1 MSGKTPGS
9 LARAKAALESDL
21 LGTSLELRRASEEYA
36 SLEAAFR
43 LSAERLR
50 EASETIA
57 ALRDEEEGVRRA
69 ATGLKAEREEL
80 RSVTAFLREE
90 RASLR
95 EERAS
100 LREEGA
106 SLRAQRA
113 ALREELEAARAEAAD
128 LRADLVRTQ
137 REKDDAN
144 ARLAEVY
151 ATRAWRL
158 ANLYWRTLRGLGLLP
173 AGNGEAS
180 VPAPLPEP
188 EPGPELLPEPEPEPE
203 PEPPSAVREAFAGED
218 PAPASRFEE
227 DPIPAPRAIPGPPA
241 PVQPPP
247 RTFGALR
254 DPAVPGLPDI
264 VCFSI
269 VEWEFLFQ
277 RPQQLLSRLADRGH
291 RVWYISQFFDPVPG
305 APSVHR
311 LRSRVSTLRLRGS
324 ARHLFSEELPAG
336 EADAVFASLSSLRD
350 AEGIAS
356 AVSFVHQPFW
366 WPLAERARRAFGWKV
381 LYDCMD
387 DHSGFQTNARSV
399 EGPERGILE
408 DADAVVTTARAL
420 EGRLRSAGRPVELVP
435 NGCDFEYF
443 ASIAPRAQGGRPTVG
458 YYGCIADWFD
468 SDLVADVAG
477 KRPDWD
483 FVLIG
488 PTYLADLTR
497 LPALPNVTFPGLV
510 PYGQLLERIEPFDV
524 FLLPFRR
531 SPLTE
536 AANPVKAYEIMAT
549 GRPLV
554 SVPLPEL
561 EPFGDLV
568 RFANDAAELERKIE
582 DALAE
587 DDPGLEARRR
597 DFARRN
603 SWDARAEVL
612 ERIVASLG
620 RRADPDGARA
630 PELANA

>member
-1 MSGKTPGS
+1 MSGASPGS
-9 LARAKAALESDL
+9 LVRAKAALESDL
-21 LGTSLELRRASEEYA
+21 LRTSLELRRASEEYA
-36 SLEAAFR
+36 ALEAAFR
-43 LSAERLR
+43 LSAQRLR
-50 EASETIA
+50 EAGDSVS
-57 ALRDEEEGVRRA
+57 ALRDEAGGVRRA
-69 ATGLKAEREEL
+69 AAALAADRDEL
-80 RSVTAFLREE
+80 RRVT
-90 RASLR
+90 ASLR
-95 EERAS
+95 EERTT
-100 LREEGA
+100 
-106 SLRAQRA
+106 LRA
-113 ALREELEAARAEAAD
+113 ELEAARAETANLGSD
-128 LRADLVRTQ
+128 LARTR
-137 REKDDAN
+137 RERDDAN

-158 ANLYWRTLRGLGLLP
+158 ANLYWRTLRRLGLLP
-173 AGNGEAS
+173 ASPEAANAPMPPS
-180 VPAPLPEP
+180 KPVAAPLPPASASDVAVP
-188 EPGPELLPEPEPEPE
+188 EGPAQEGL
-203 PEPPSAVREAFAGED
+203 ATED
-218 PAPASRFEE
+218 RATQGLAPAEPVE
-227 DPIPAPRAIPGPPA
+227 DDPIPAPRAIPGPPS
-241 PVQPPP
+241 PVEPPR

-254 DPAVPGLPDI
+254 DEAAPGLPDI

-291 RVWYISQFFDPVPG
+291 RVWYVSQFFEPVPG
-305 APSVHR
+305 APTVHR
-311 LRSRVSTLRLRGS
+311 LRSRVSALRLCGS
-324 ARHLFSEELPAG
+324 ARHLFSEELPAD
-336 EADAVFASLSSLRD
+336 EAEAVFASLSSLRD

-387 DHSGFQTNARSV
+387 DHAGFQTNARPV

-420 EGRLRSAGRPVELVP
+420 EGRLRTAGRPVALVP

-443 ASIAPRAQGGRPTVG
+443 ASIAPRARGGRPTVG

-468 SDLVADVAG
+468 SDLVADVAA

-510 PYGQLLERIEPFDV
+510 PYGQLLERLDRFDA

-531 SPLTE
+531 SPLTD

-568 RFANDAAELERKIE
+568 RFAGDAAELERQLE
-582 DALAE
+582 VALAE
-587 DDPGLEARRR
+587 DDPALEARRR

-603 SWDARAEVL
+603 SWDARAEVF
-612 ERIVASLG
+612 ERLVASLG
-620 RRADPDGARA
+620 GRSVPGAARA
-630 PELANA
+630 PGPGNV

>member
-1 MSGKTPGS
+1 MSGGSHGS

-21 LGTSLELRRASEEYA
+21 LATSLELRRASEEYA

-50 EASETIA
+50 EASESIS
-57 ALRDEEEGVRRA
+57 ALRDEGEGVRRA
-69 ATGLKAEREEL
+69 ASVLKGERDEL
-80 RSVTAFLREE
+80 RRVT
-90 RASLR
+90 
-95 EERAS
+95 
-100 LREEGA
+100 A
-106 SLRAQRA
+106 SLRAERA
-113 ALREELEAARAEAAD
+113 DLREQGAALRAEKADLREELEAARAE
-128 LRADLVRTQ
+128 RARLGAELARAR
-137 REKDDAN
+137 RERDDAN
-144 ARLAEVY
+144 ARLAEVC
-151 ATRAWRL
+151 ATRAWRF
-158 ANLYWRTLRGLGLLP
+158 ANLYWRTLRRLGLLP
-173 AGNGEAS
+173 APVESPAVPEPLP
-180 VPAPLPEP
+180 VPA
-188 EPGPELLPEPEPEPE
+188 LLPEPVPG
-203 PEPPSAVREAFAGED
+203 PPDAVLEASGEDD
-218 PAPASRFEE
+218 PAPSPRFEE
-227 DPIPAPRAIPGPPA
+227 DPIPAPRAIPGSPA
-241 PVQPPP
+241 PVEPPP

-254 DPAVPGLPDI
+254 DAAVPGLPDV

-291 RVWYISQFFDPVPG
+291 RVWYVSQFFDPVPG

-311 LRSRVSTLRLRGS
+311 LRSRVSALRLRGS
-324 ARHLFSEELPAG
+324 ARHLFSEELPAD

-387 DHSGFQTNARSV
+387 DHAGFRTNARSV

-420 EGRLRSAGRPVELVP
+420 EARLRTAGRPVELVP
-435 NGCDFEYF
+435 NGCDFDYF
-443 ASIAPRAQGGRPTVG
+443 ASIAPRARGGRPTVG

-477 KRPDWD
+477 RRPDWD

-510 PYGQLLERIEPFDV
+510 PYGRLLERIERFDV
-524 FLLPFRR
+524 FLLPFRL

-568 RFANDAAELERKIE
+568 SFASDAVELERKIE
-582 DALAE
+582 AALVE

-603 SWDARAEVL
+603 SWDARAAVFARL
-612 ERIVASLG
+612 VDALG
-620 RRADPDGARA
+620 SPEAPARSA
-630 PELANA
+630 ARPPGTSDRE

>member
-1 MSGKTPGS
+1 MSGTSPGS

-21 LGTSLELRRASEEYA
+21 LSTSLELRRASEEYS

-50 EASETIA
+50 EAGDSIS
-57 ALRDEEEGVRRA
+57 ALRDEAEGVRRV
-69 ATGLKAEREEL
+69 ATGLAADRDEL
-80 RSVTAFLREE
+80 RRTT
-90 RASLR
+90 ASLR
-95 EERAS
+95 EERAT
-100 LREEGA
+100 
-106 SLRAQRA
+106 LRA
-113 ALREELEAARAEAAD
+113 ELEAARAETAA
-128 LRADLVRTQ
+128 LRAELARTQ
-137 REKDDAN
+137 REKDGAN

-158 ANLYWRTLRGLGLLP
+158 ANLYWRTLRTLGLLP
-173 AGNGEAS
+173 AETEGKS
-180 VPAPLPEP
+180 VPAPLPDSE
-188 EPGPELLPEPEPEPE
+188 
-203 PEPPSAVREAFAGED
+203 
-218 PAPASRFEE
+218 PAPAPGLAPPPAQAPTGAAPAASVED
-227 DPIPAPRAIPGPPA
+227 DPIPAARAIPGPPA
-241 PVQPPP
+241 PVEPPR

-254 DPAVPGLPDI
+254 DEAAPGLPDI

-291 RVWYISQFFDPVPG
+291 RVWYVSQFFEPG
-305 APSVHR
+305 PCTPTVHR
-311 LRSRVSTLRLRGS
+311 LRSRVCTLRLRGS
-324 ARHLFSEELPAG
+324 ARHLFSEELPAD
-336 EADAVFASLSSLRD
+336 EEEAVFASLSALRD

-387 DHSGFQTNARSV
+387 DHGGFQTNARPV
-399 EGPERGILE
+399 EGPERGIRE
-408 DADAVVTTARAL
+408 DADVVVATARGLDA
-420 EGRLRSAGRPVELVP
+420 RLRSAGRPVELVP

-443 ASIAPRAQGGRPTVG
+443 ASIAPRAKGGRPTVG

-468 SDLVADVAG
+468 SDLVADVAER
-477 KRPDWD
+477 RPDWD

-510 PYGQLLERIEPFDV
+510 PYGQLLERIERFDV

-531 SPLTE
+531 SPLTD

-561 EPFGDLV
+561 EPFGELV
-568 RFANDAAELERKIE
+568 RFASDAAALERKIE

-587 DDPGLEARRR
+587 DDPDLVARRR
-597 DFARRN
+597 DFARLS
-603 SWDARAEVL
+603 SWDARVEVF
-612 ERIVASLG
+612 ERLVASLG
-620 RRADPDGARA
+620 GRAGPGARA
-630 PELANA
+630 PEPGKA

>member
-1 MSGKTPGS
+1 MSRVPPGS
-9 LARAKAALESDL
+9 LARAKAALETEL
-21 LGTSLELRRASEEYA
+21 LATSLELRRASEEYEA
-36 SLEAAFR
+36 LEAAFR
-43 LSAERLR
+43 VSAERLR
-50 EASETIA
+50 EAGESMT
-57 ALRDEEEGVRRA
+57 ALRSEGEGVRRA
-69 ATGLKAEREEL
+69 AAVLRGERDEL
-80 RSVTAFLREE
+80 RRVAASLLAE
-90 RASLR
+90 RASLLER
-95 EERAS
+95 GAALRRERAS
-100 LREEGA
+100 
-106 SLRAQRA
+106 
-113 ALREELEAARAEAAD
+113 LREELEAARAETASLGAQ
-128 LRADLVRTQ
+128 LAGAR
-137 REKDDAN
+137 RERDDAN
-144 ARLAEVY
+144 ARLAKVC

-158 ANLYWRTLRGLGLLP
+158 ANLYWRMLRRLGLLP
-173 AGNGEAS
+173 AEAETPAES
-180 VPAPLPEP
+180 EPIPAPEAL
-188 EPGPELLPEPEPEPE
+188 PGPALLPEPVPEL
-203 PEPPSAVREAFAGED
+203 EPPSALPEASAVEE

-227 DPIPAPRAIPGPPA
+227 DPVPAPRAVPGPPA
-241 PVQPPP
+241 PVEPPP

-254 DPAVPGLPDI
+254 DAAAPGLPDV

-291 RVWYISQFFDPVPG
+291 RVWYVSQFFEPAPG
-305 APSVHR
+305 VPSVHR
-311 LRSRVSTLRLRGS
+311 LRPRVSVLRLRGS
-324 ARHLFSEELPAG
+324 ARHLFSEELPPG

-350 AEGIAS
+350 AEGIVS

-387 DHSGFQTNARSV
+387 DHAGFQTNARPV
-399 EGPERGILE
+399 EGPEKGILE

-420 EGRLRSAGRPVELVP
+420 EGRLRSAGRAAELVP

-443 ASIAPRAQGGRPTVG
+443 ASIAPRARRGRPTVG

-468 SDLVADVAG
+468 SDLVADVAQR
-477 KRPDWD
+477 RPDWD

-510 PYGQLLERIEPFDV
+510 PYGRLLERIETFDV

-531 SPLTE
+531 SPLTD

-554 SVPLPEL
+554 AVPLPEL

-568 RFANDAAELERKIE
+568 SFASDAAELERRIE
-582 DALAE
+582 EALAE

-603 SWDARAEVL
+603 SWDARAEVFARL
-612 ERIVASLG
+612 VEALG
-620 RRADPDGARA
+620 A
-630 PELANA
+630 PEAAGPALGAATGNV

>member
-1 MSGKTPGS
+1 MSGKAPAT

-21 LGTSLELRRASEEYA
+21 LATSLELRRASEEYA
-36 SLEAAFR
+36 ALEAAFR

-50 EASETIA
+50 EAGESIS
-57 ALRDEEEGVRRA
+57 ALRDEEDGVRRA
-69 ATGLKAEREEL
+69 ATALKAQRDEL
-80 RSVTAFLREE
+80 RCVT
-90 RASLR
+90 ASLR

-100 LREEGA
+100 LREERTA
-106 SLRAQRA
+106 LREERA
-113 ALREELEAARAEAAD
+113 ALRGELAAARAEAANLGALLAGARQERD
-128 LRADLVRTQ
+128 N
-137 REKDDAN
+137 AN
-144 ARLAEVY
+144 ARLAQVH

-158 ANLYWRTLRGLGLLP
+158 ANLYWRVLRRLGLLP
-173 AGNGEAS
+173 AAVETPAA
-180 VPAPLPEP
+180 PAPP
-188 EPGPELLPEPEPEPE
+188 PGPARLAGPA
-203 PEPPSAVREAFAGED
+203 PEPPSAAPEAFAEED
-218 PAPASRFEE
+218 PAPESRFEE
-227 DPIPAPRAIPGPPA
+227 DPVPAPRAIPGPPA
-241 PVQPPP
+241 PVEPPS

-254 DPAVPGLPDI
+254 DEAAPGLPDV

-291 RVWYISQFFDPVPG
+291 RVWYVSQFFEPVPG

-311 LRSRVSTLRLRGS
+311 LRPRVSTLRLRGS
-324 ARHLFSEELPAG
+324 ARHLFSEELPAD
-336 EADAVFASLSSLRD
+336 EADAVFSSLSSLRD

-387 DHSGFQTNARSV
+387 DHGGFQTNARTV
-399 EGPERGILE
+399 EGPERGILQ

-443 ASIAPRAQGGRPTVG
+443 ASIAPRGKGGRPTVG

-468 SDLVADVAG
+468 SDLVADVAER
-477 KRPDWD
+477 RPDWD

-510 PYGQLLERIEPFDV
+510 PYGRLLERIERFDV

-561 EPFGDLV
+561 EPFDGLV

-582 DALAE
+582 EALAE
-587 DDPGLEARRR
+587 DDPAIEARRR

-603 SWDARAEVL
+603 SWDARADVF
-612 ERIVASLG
+612 ERLVASLG
-620 RRADPDGARA
+620 GVAVPGARVPGTGIA
-630 PELANA
+630 

>member
-1 MSGKTPGS
+1 MSAKTPGS

-50 EASETIA
+50 EASDSIS
-57 ALRDEEEGVRRA
+57 ALRDEGDGVRRA
-69 ATGLKAEREEL
+69 ATVLKAERDDL
-80 RSVTAFLREE
+80 RLETAALREE

-95 EERAS
+95 EE
-100 LREEGA
+100 L
-106 SLRAQRA
+106 Q
-113 ALREELEAARAEAAD
+113 AARTETANLGAQLARARQERDEAN
-128 LRADLVRTQ
+128 T
-137 REKDDAN
+137 
-144 ARLAEVY
+144 RLAEVR
-151 ATRAWRL
+151 ATRVWRV
-158 ANLYWRTLRGLGLLP
+158 ANLYWRTLRRLGLLP
-173 AGNGEAS
+173 AGEEAAIAPAPLREAAS
-180 VPAPLPEP
+180 EPEPAPLVPAP
-188 EPGPELLPEPEPEPE
+188 
-203 PEPPSAVREAFAGED
+203 EAPVSVD
-218 PAPASRFEE
+218 QAPASFVEE

-241 PVQPPP
+241 PVEPPS
-247 RTFGALR
+247 RTFGVLR
-254 DPAVPGLPDI
+254 DPAGPGLPDI

-291 RVWYISQFFDPVPG
+291 RVWYVSQFFEPTPG
-305 APSVHR
+305 PPSVHR

-324 ARHLFSEELPAG
+324 ARHLFSEELPAD
-336 EADAVFASLSSLRD
+336 EAEAVFESLSALRD

-366 WPLAERARRAFGWKV
+366 WPLAESARRAFGWKV

-387 DHSGFQTNARSV
+387 DHGGFQTNARPV

-408 DADAVVTTARAL
+408 DADAVVATARAL
-420 EGRLRSAGRPVELVP
+420 DARLRSAGRPVELVP

-443 ASIAPRAQGGRPTVG
+443 ASIAPRARGGRPTVG

-468 SDLVADVAG
+468 SDLVADVAER
-477 KRPDWD
+477 RPDWD

-510 PYGQLLERIEPFDV
+510 PYGQLLERIERFDV

-531 SPLTE
+531 SALTD

-561 EPFGDLV
+561 EPFGELV
-568 RFANDAAELERKIE
+568 RFASDAAALERKIE

-587 DDPGLEARRR
+587 DDPDLVARRR
-597 DFARRN
+597 NFARLS
-603 SWDARAEVL
+603 SWDARAEVF
-612 ERIVASLG
+612 ERLVASLG
-620 RRADPDGARA
+620 GRAGPGARA
-630 PELANA
+630 PEPGSA

>member
-1 MSGKTPGS
+1 MSGKAPGS

-21 LGTSLELRRASEEYA
+21 LRTSLELRRASEEYEA
-36 SLEAAFR
+36 LEAAFR
-43 LSAERLR
+43 VSAERLR
-50 EASETIA
+50 EASGSIS
-57 ALRDEEEGVRRA
+57 ALRDEEGVVRRA
-69 ATGLKAEREEL
+69 ATVLKAERDEL
-80 RSVTAFLREE
+80 RRVTASLFEE
-90 RASLR
+90 RASLHR
-95 EERAS
+95 ERAT
-100 LREEGA
+100 LREG
-106 SLRAQRA
+106 LVA
-113 ALREELEAARAEAAD
+113 ARTVTADLEARLARAWQE
-128 LRADLVRTQ
+128 R
-137 REKDDAN
+137 DDAN
-144 ARLAEVY
+144 ARLAEVC

-158 ANLYWRTLRGLGLLP
+158 ANLYWRTLRRLGLLP
-173 AGNGEAS
+173 AEAEAAS
-180 VPAPLPEP
+180 MPAPLPAP
-188 EPGPELLPEPEPEPE
+188 APA
-203 PEPPSAVREAFAGED
+203 PEPPSAVPEASAEEE

-241 PVQPPP
+241 PVEPPP
-247 RTFGALR
+247 RTFGAPR
-254 DPAVPGLPDI
+254 DAAVPGLPDI

-291 RVWYISQFFDPVPG
+291 RVWYVSQFFEPVPG

-324 ARHLFSEELPAG
+324 GRHLFSEELPAD

-350 AEGIAS
+350 AERISS

-387 DHSGFQTNARSV
+387 DHGGFQTNARPV
-399 EGPERGILE
+399 DGPERGILE

-420 EGRLRSAGRPVELVP
+420 EARLRSAGRPVELVP

-443 ASIAPRAQGGRPTVG
+443 SSIAPRARAGRPTVG

-468 SDLVADVAG
+468 SDLVADVAA

-483 FVLIG
+483 FVLVG

-510 PYGQLLERIEPFDV
+510 PYGRLLERIERFDV

-531 SPLTE
+531 SPLTD

-561 EPFGDLV
+561 EPFGGLV
-568 RFANDAAELERKIE
+568 RFASDAAELEKRIE
-582 DALAE
+582 AALAQ

-603 SWDARAEVL
+603 SWDARAQAF
-612 ERIVASLG
+612 ERLVASLG
-620 RRADPDGARA
+620 GGAVPAARA
-630 PELANA
+630 PEPGSA

>member
-1 MSGKTPGS
+1 MSEATTGS

-21 LGTSLELRRASEEYA
+21 LATSLELRRASEEYA
-36 SLEAAFR
+36 ALEAAFR

-50 EASETIA
+50 EAGASIS
-57 ALRDEEEGVRRA
+57 ALRDEEESVRRA
-69 ATGLKAEREEL
+69 MTAVKARRDEL
-80 RSVTAFLREE
+80 RREAASLRAE
-90 RASLR
+90 RASL
-95 EERAS
+95 
-100 LREEGA
+100 LD
-106 SLRAQRA
+106 QKA
-113 ALREELEAARAEAAD
+113 ALREELEATRAEAAS
-128 LRADLVRTQ
+128 LGALLARARKERDG
-137 REKDDAN
+137 AN
-144 ARLAEVY
+144 ARLAEVH

-158 ANLYWRTLRGLGLLP
+158 ANLYWRTLRRLGLLP
-173 AGNGEAS
+173 AGVAQPSSPPEPDP
-180 VPAPLPEP
+180 VPAPASLPVPGQDPPNAAP
-188 EPGPELLPEPEPEPE
+188 EA
-203 PEPPSAVREAFAGED
+203 SAEED
-218 PAPASRFEE
+218 PAPASRLEE
-227 DPIPAPRAIPGPPA
+227 DPVPAPRAIPGPPE
-241 PVQPPP
+241 PVEPPP

-254 DPAVPGLPDI
+254 DAAVPGLPDV

-269 VEWEFLFQ
+269 IEWEFLYQ

-291 RVWYISQFFDPVPG
+291 RVWYVSQFFEPTPG

-324 ARHLFSEELPAG
+324 ARHLFSEELPAD

-350 AEGIAS
+350 AEGISS

-387 DHSGFQTNARSV
+387 DHGGFQTNARTV
-399 EGPERGILE
+399 DGPERGVLE

-420 EGRLRSAGRPVELVP
+420 EARLRSAGRPVELVP
-435 NGCDFEYF
+435 NGCDFDYF
-443 ASIAPRAQGGRPTVG
+443 ASIAPRARGGRPTVG

-477 KRPDWD
+477 RRPDWD

-510 PYGQLLERIEPFDV
+510 PYGRLLERIERFDV

-561 EPFGDLV
+561 EPFDGLV
-568 RFANDAAELERKIE
+568 RFASDAAELERRIE
-582 DALAE
+582 EALAE
-587 DDPGLEARRR
+587 DDPALEARRR
-597 DFARRN
+597 EFALRN
-603 SWDARAEVL
+603 SWDARAEVF
-612 ERIVASLG
+612 ERLVASLG
-620 RRADPDGARA
+620 GPAVPGARVPA
-630 PELANA
+630 PGIA

>member
-1 MSGKTPGS
+1 MSGKAPGS
-9 LARAKAALESDL
+9 FARAKAALESDL
-21 LGTSLELRRASEEYA
+21 LATSLELRRASEEYA

-50 EASETIA
+50 EASDSIS
-57 ALRDEEEGVRRA
+57 ALRDEEDGVRRA
-69 ATGLKAEREEL
+69 ATVLKAERDEL
-80 RSVTAFLREE
+80 RRVT
-90 RASLR
+90 ASLR
-95 EERAS
+95 EERTS
-100 LREEGA
+100 LREE
-106 SLRAQRA
+106 RA
-113 ALREELEAARAEAAD
+113 ALREELAAARAETANLGAQ
-128 LRADLVRTQ
+128 LARARQ
-137 REKDDAN
+137 ERDDAN
-144 ARLAEVY
+144 ARLAQVR

-158 ANLYWRTLRGLGLLP
+158 ANLYWRALRRLGLLP
-173 AGNGEAS
+173 AAVETPA

-188 EPGPELLPEPEPEPE
+188 GPEPEL
-203 PEPPSAVREAFAGED
+203 PSAVPEASAQENPM
-218 PAPASRFEE
+218 PAFRFEE
-227 DPIPAPRAIPGPPA
+227 DPVPAPRAIPGPPA
-241 PVQPPP
+241 PVEPPP

-254 DPAVPGLPDI
+254 DAAVPGLPDI

-291 RVWYISQFFDPVPG
+291 RVWYVSQFFDPTPG
-305 APSVHR
+305 PPSVHR

-324 ARHLFSEELPAG
+324 ARHLFSEELPAD
-336 EADAVFASLSSLRD
+336 EADAVFASLSLLRD

-366 WPLAERARRAFGWKV
+366 WPLAEKARRAFGWRV

-387 DHSGFQTNARSV
+387 DHGGFQTNARPV

-420 EGRLRSAGRPVELVP
+420 EERLRSAGRPVELVP

-443 ASIAPRAQGGRPTVG
+443 ASIAPRERGGRPTVG

-477 KRPDWD
+477 KRLDWD
-483 FVLIG
+483 FVLVG

-510 PYGQLLERIEPFDV
+510 PYGRLLERIERFDV

-531 SPLTE
+531 SPLTD

-568 RFANDAAELERKIE
+568 RFASDAAGLERQIE

-587 DDPGLEARRR
+587 DDPALEARRR

-603 SWDARAEVL
+603 SWDARAEVFTRL
-612 ERIVASLG
+612 VASLG
-620 RRADPDGARA
+620 SRSVPADRV
-630 PELANA
+630 PEPGSA